1 MAPQPKCK
9 AHRSNG
15 EPCNA
20 YAMKGQRVCSAHGGR
35 SPRGKAAAARRL
47 QEEKAAKAAQRLAQP
62 IDTDP
67 SQALL
72 DLVSSAAGEVAY
84 WRNRVDEIQDR
95 DEKRLTSGLTKITE
109 GKDRGGVTT
118 LRTVETVAAIE
129 YRMWVDAQ
137 ERLAR
142 YATAT
147 LRAGVEER
155 RVRLAEDQ
163 GALVAQVI
171 RRILDRLDLSEWQAE
186 MVGSVVPEELRAL
199 SQAV

>member
-1 MAPQPKCK
+1 MRCSAK
-9 AHRSNG
+9 RRNG
-15 EPCNA
+15 EGCGA
-20 YAMKGQRVCSAHGGR
+20 WAVKGATVCRMHGGS
-35 SPRGKAAAARRL
+35 SPQARQAAARRV
-47 QEEKAAKAAQRLAQP
+47 QEERAAKAAQRLAQP
-62 IDTDP
+62 VTTDP

-142 YATAT
+142 FAAAA

-199 SQAV
+199 SQVV